1 METKTAIKA
10 TAPVAVKTF
19 IEPANSKTNIEIM
32 NTKNVEEGPISVVAG
47 RLLCVASNLNQM
59 NNLDKQP
66 PAQSNTAEI
75 IDDKDRPPPPRRSFA
90 TEGGPLTKS
99 NPKLSVTIARPHTSD
114 IDSDGEESDDLSS
127 KLRPKQG
134 ATGFQSKTQA
144 TTAHPF
150 QIQ

>member
-1 METKTAIKA
+1 
-10 TAPVAVKTF
+10 
-19 IEPANSKTNIEIM
+19 
-32 NTKNVEEGPISVVAG
+32 
-47 RLLCVASNLNQM
+47 M

-90 TEGGPLTKS
+90 AEGGPSLTKS

-134 ATGFQSKTQA
+134 AAGFQSKG